1 MYRGALEYQGIL
13 GSQANGAKQYAKVN
27 LYFRQGLFLGL
38 VMYSLFT
45 ILPSLWI
52 DSVLK
57 VISVPK
63 DLVRSTT
70 LLIRWSLPSMGVR
83 IVSDMFKTFIVNQGF
98 LQQAGIAL
106 GLNMIVFFVIAYL
119 MIVTY
124 NLKEMGMGL
133 CVLCYELGAIL
144 FMYVMVYRTK
154 INEKCK
160 DTSIK
165 LFTNFS

>member
-1 MYRGALEYQGIL
+1 MYRGCLEYQGVL
-13 GSQANGAKQYAKVN
+13 GSQANGAKQFAKVN

-38 VMYSLFT
+38 VMYSIFT
-45 ILPSLWI
+45 LLPSLWI

-57 VISVPK
+57 VIGVQP
-63 DLVRSTT
+63 DLVHSTT

-83 IVSDMFKTFIVNQGF
+83 IVSDTFKTFLVNQGF
-98 LQQAGIAL
+98 LQQAGLAL
-106 GLNMIVFFVIAYL
+106 GANIIVFFFIAYL

-133 CVLCYELGAIL
+133 SVLLYELGAIL
-144 FMYVMVYRTK
+144 FMYLFIYRPK
-154 INEKCK
+154 INKKCK